1 MARRL
6 VRTDRGES
14 RPGHRGSS
22 AWLSQRK
29 AARAN
34 IVIATNQVD
43 GQLVVRGNAKVSR
56 VPGNVAA
63 PVNFAMAQANTC
75 TGCQTIA
82 VALQIDVA
90 SKDAGHVAR
99 RTPRSR

>member
-1 MARRL
+1 MAI
-6 VRTDRGES
+6 
-14 RPGHRGSS
+14 
-22 AWLSQRK
+22 
-29 AARAN
+29 AAEGGPSN